1 MSTIYTIGAQSV
13 FVSANGNDRMLIHNT
28 TEAKVGQLSMSS
40 VRAYVL
46 GQAST
51 ETLGFWGAT
60 ASTQPTNAD
69 QADIL
74 STAAVSIAS
83 AGTPWGYATSTQADG
98 VVDLVRAI
106 RAALV
111 AAGLMKGS

>member
-46 GQAST
+46 GQSST
-51 ETLGFWGAT
+51 EALGFYGAT
-60 ASTQPTNAD
+60 ASAQPSTGN

-74 STAAVSIAS
+74 STSAVSIAS
-83 AGTPWGYATSTQADG
+83 AGTPWGYATSTQANAI
-98 VVDLVRAI
+98 VTLVRQLRSDLVT
-106 RAALV
+106 L
-111 AAGLMKGS
+111 GLIKGS